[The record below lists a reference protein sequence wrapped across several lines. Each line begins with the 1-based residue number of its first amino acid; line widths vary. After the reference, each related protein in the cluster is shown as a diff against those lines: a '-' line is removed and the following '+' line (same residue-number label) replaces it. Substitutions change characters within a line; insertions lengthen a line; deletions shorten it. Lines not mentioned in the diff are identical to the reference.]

1 MGTNTLKRNNRK
13 SVRRG
18 GSSHKLVQ
26 GQRKAESKQSAKSR
40 TIEKEGG
47 EVGRQDK
54 QQLNAHNDNVVPKSH
69 WELTKLQLPLYMAAK
84 RNQSF
89 GSGRV
94 SPLPLWQRPRP
105 RPRLASC
112 RTELVNPHK
121 LQESAALTTR
131 NRWRLQPRNESKHTS
146 LTTTITKT
154 TRRRSSVAR
163 TMGKN

>member
-1 MGTNTLKRNNRK
+1 MQRVERLKRE
-13 SVRRG
+13 G
-18 GSSHKLVQ
+18 GS
-26 GQRKAESKQSAKSR
+26 
-40 TIEKEGG
+40 
-47 EVGRQDK
+47 QDK

-94 SPLPLWQRPRP
+94 SPPSPATTKHLQRPRP
-105 RPRLASC
+105 RPRLASR

-121 LQESAALTTR
+121 LQESAALTTG

-146 LTTTITKT
+146 LTTTTKT
-154 TRRRSSVAR
+154 TRRRGRVAR
-163 TMGKN
+163 TMGKTKKKSTEKPEVGFQLG